1 VRVVIDTNVFVSSAR
16 GGLPR
21 KVIDLVDEGKLTLCI
36 SPEIVKEYLRVFQ
49 RLRIDER
56 YLQKLLLYF
65 EEADSILID
74 AIYTKLQLVEGD
86 PDDDKFIECAAALK
100 ADYIIT
106 GDKALLR
113 VSNYKK
119 IKIVTPKQ
127 FLDLFYNIT

>member
-1 VRVVIDTNVFVSSAR
+1 MRVVIDTNVFVSSAR